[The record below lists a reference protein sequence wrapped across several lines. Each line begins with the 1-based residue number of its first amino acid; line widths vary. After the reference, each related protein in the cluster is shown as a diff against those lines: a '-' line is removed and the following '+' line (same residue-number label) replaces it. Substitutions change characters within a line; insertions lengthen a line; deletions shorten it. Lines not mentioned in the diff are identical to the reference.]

1 VQKTKQFEGRKEV
14 FARVAT
20 TTSQFH
26 CDRWRFI
33 LEGLASTES
42 YAVHAREYLVTS
54 KVLRHR

>member
-1 VQKTKQFEGRKEV
+1 V